1 MVVHT
6 QTSLIG
12 ELQANDSRSYLKKKK
27 KEVVFLKMTLQAV
40 LWTPPEHIHKHTH
53 TRTHTFKF

>member
-27 KEVVFLKMTLQAV
+27 RGSV
-40 LWTPPEHIHKHTH
+40 PEDDTAGCPLDS
-53 TRTHTFKF
+53 T